1 MALGDAAMYG
11 ALAGSVFLSLTPDAQ
26 RSKVLLYLLVSAA
39 PFAVVAPAI
48 GPTVDRIP
56 GGRRMVVQLTSVGRA
71 LVYLLMISHVRDL
84 LLYPLVFAAL
94 VLQKTYAV
102 SKSALVPSV
111 VHREQEL
118 VEANSKL
125 SLISGIVG
133 AVGIGP
139 LALMGKL
146 TSTLPLVIGIL
157 LFVAGTL
164 CARRLPR
171 DVVASKPAPKQ
182 EKVELRSAGI
192 RLAAGAMVLI
202 RASIG
207 FLTFHLLFW
216 LRKDFGLAA
225 FGAAAGASALGSMA
239 GNLLAP
245 RLRQSLRERRMLVGA
260 LAVIALAGFLAA
272 FTSGLP
278 TAIVLAFVV
287 NFSGAVGRLAFDSIV
302 QRDAPDANQGRAFAQ
317 FEARFQLAWVL
328 AGLPPVAFTLP
339 GWIGFLLVGVIGL
352 FAMVTYLAGSKAVR
366 AGKPVPPSLTQRA
379 TRSVATEVRRRRS
392 SPRSGPKTASAP
404 LPPPRRPR

>member
-1 MALGDAAMYG
+1 
-11 ALAGSVFLSLTPDAQ
+11 
-26 RSKVLLYLLVSAA
+26 
-39 PFAVVAPAI
+39 
-48 GPTVDRIP
+48 
-56 GGRRMVVQLTSVGRA
+56 
-71 LVYLLMISHVRDL
+71 
-84 LLYPLVFAAL
+84 
-94 VLQKTYAV
+94 
-102 SKSALVPSV
+102 
-111 VHREQEL
+111 
-118 VEANSKL
+118 
-125 SLISGIVG
+125 
-133 AVGIGP
+133 
-139 LALMGKL
+139 
-146 TSTLPLVIGIL
+146 
-157 LFVAGTL
+157 
-164 CARRLPR
+164 
-171 DVVASKPAPKQ
+171 VASKPAPKQ

-339 GWIGFLLVGVIGL
+339 GWIGFFVVGVIGL